1 MRQST
6 RDGSSS
12 CTPCKEGPANQS
24 YGLQVA
30 QLAGVPRDVIHEARR
45 YLAGLERRDHASE
58 PGRGQQRLPLDSV
71 PDPSETAVVAE
82 LRRLDPDVLS
92 PRDAQAALYRL
103 RELLGSR

>member
-1 MRQST
+1 MR
-6 RDGSSS
+6 
-12 CTPCKEGPANQS
+12 EGPANQS

-30 QLAGVPRDVIHEARR
+30 RLAGVRATASIGAAR
-45 YLAGLERRDHASE
+45 YLAGLERRDHAAE
-58 PGRGQQRLPLDSV
+58 PGRGQQRLPLDPV

-103 RELLGSR
+103 RDLLGSR